1 MNKRKG
7 NRKQK
12 NQEKRSPKY
21 TLLGEGLTEMYYFK
35 HLNSLGII
43 PIYAQS
49 SNCRYS
55 DIQYIEKKLEELLEK
70 HTNVV
75 CVFDADQTIIKPK
88 EGERLKALIQ
98 KYKDNK
104 RVLIC
109 NSMPSIEYWFLL
121 HYTNKNGK
129 ISAKDALKNLQEY
142 IPNYDKTV
150 KFLRQ
155 EKWVADMLPNLDL
168 ACQRAKD
175 NTNQPSYTNVYK
187 IFEQQ

>member
-1 MNKRKG
+1 MKRK
-7 NRKQK
+7 NRLQSKYRR
-12 NQEKRSPKY
+12 EITTPRY
-21 TLLGEGLTEMYYFK
+21 TLICEGATEQHYFE
-35 HLNSLGII
+35 HLNKLGKTSVTIKNN
-43 PIYAQS
+43 
-49 SNCRYS
+49 NCKKNTKTD
-55 DIQYIEKKLEELLEK
+55 DIEYKIKEVLANHGRAL
-70 HTNVV
+70 
-75 CVFDADQTIIKPK
+75 CVFDDDVEEI
-88 EGERLKALIQ
+88 RNFLD

-121 HYTNKNGK
+121 HYSNKNGK

-155 EKWVADMLPNLDL
+155 EKWVADMLPHLND
-168 ACQRAKD
+168 ACQRARN

>member
-7 NRKQK
+7 NRKQD

-35 HLNSLGII
+35 HLHTLGII
-43 PIYAQS
+43 SINALP
-49 SNCRYS
+49 SNCKYN
-55 DIQYIEKKLEELLEK
+55 DIQSIEKKIDDLLEK

-75 CVFDADQTIIKPK
+75 CVFDADQTIAKPK
-88 EGERLKALIQ
+88 EGERLKALRK
-98 KYKDNK
+98 KYKDSK

-109 NSMPSIEYWFLL
+109 DSMPSIEYWFLL
-121 HYTNKNGK
+121 HYDEKYGSMTADN
-129 ISAKDALKNLQEY
+129 ALRALQEH
-142 IPNYDKTV
+142 IKNFDKTV

-155 EKWVADMLPNLDL
+155 EKWVADMLPNLDS
-168 ACQRAKD
+168 ACQRAKI
-175 NTNQPSYTNVYK
+175 NTNQPSYSNVYK

>member
-1 MNKRKG
+1 MKRK
-7 NRKQK
+7 NRLQSKYRR
-12 NQEKRSPKY
+12 EITTPRY
-21 TLLGEGLTEMYYFK
+21 TLICEGATEQHYFE
-35 HLNSLGII
+35 HLNKLGKTSVTIKNN
-43 PIYAQS
+43 
-49 SNCRYS
+49 NCKKNTKTD
-55 DIQYIEKKLEELLEK
+55 DIEYKIKEVLANHGRAL
-70 HTNVV
+70 
-75 CVFDADQTIIKPK
+75 CVFDDDVEEI
-88 EGERLKALIQ
+88 RNFLD

-155 EKWVADMLPNLDL
+155 EKWVADMLPYLDS

-175 NTNQPSYTNVYK
+175 NTDKPSYTNVYK